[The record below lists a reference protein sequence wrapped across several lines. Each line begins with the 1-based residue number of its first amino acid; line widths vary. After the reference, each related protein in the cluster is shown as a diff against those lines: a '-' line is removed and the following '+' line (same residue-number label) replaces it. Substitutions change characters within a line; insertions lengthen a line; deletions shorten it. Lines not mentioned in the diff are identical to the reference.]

1 LRGGAVPV
9 ERKREFR
16 VLINLEK
23 QNRLNAEGCLACGK
37 KFSLGDEVVLA
48 RGRWQGYKYIHQNE
62 AVFDKHA
69 NKHYERGYYR
79 TKKGLSP

>member
-1 LRGGAVPV
+1 M
-9 ERKREFR
+9 ERKREFK
-16 VLINLEK
+16 VLIDLEK
-23 QNRLNAEGCLACGK
+23 QNRLNTEGCPACGK

-48 RGRWQGYKYIHQNE
+48 RGRWHGYKYIHQNE

-79 TKKGLSP
+79 TKKGMSP

>member
-1 LRGGAVPV
+1 M
-9 ERKREFR
+9 ERKKQFK
-16 VLINLEK
+16 VLIDLEK

-37 KFSLGDEVVLA
+37 KFSLGEEVVLA
-48 RGRWQGYKYIHQNE
+48 RGRWPGYKYIHENE

-79 TKKGLSP
+79 TKKGMSP